1 MALLDPFDLWKGWW
15 IPTWIIK
22 RLPNRGLPTMAGQD
36 LQVPVCTSPEQEE
49 SCRKGIRRSAGLEVW
64 TYIYVLLP
72 AAVMATLAVAGLV
85 ITVHPSA
92 SEDPQFVRDAW
103 LPFLSL
109 SAGLASAAVLWVYR
123 SRSLYRRRVGAS
135 FPITSAADLSRLLR
149 SCWKAHQ
156 GDMQLL
162 ELDRQITRYTNS
174 LGWFAAY
181 GIERER
187 RRAALRPHIAKVQQ
201 ALETEMS
208 NVLRDGVGALPRL
221 ARLLAIMLDRSVQ
234 GRWMGMLD
242 ETDLPLQEV
251 DLVTAQEDKYDRRAV
266 LGGSAAAAAIMGVAI
281 TAGVP
286 ASAAA
291 PAALTALIGPAV
303 MWGSEKL
310 GSKREYMQTMTTHLD
325 GAAAD
330 PAANTPP
337 ASATAP

>member
-1 MALLDPFDLWKGWW
+1 
-15 IPTWIIK
+15 
-22 RLPNRGLPTMAGQD
+22 
-36 LQVPVCTSPEQEE
+36 
-49 SCRKGIRRSAGLEVW
+49 
-64 TYIYVLLP
+64 
-72 AAVMATLAVAGLV
+72 MATLAVAGLV